1 LQGWSTVQ
9 ENAARAR
16 DKLKDLPHVVTTHID
31 ETACNFDVVR
41 KATLHHFADN
51 ERAEEFECELLW
63 QTTRVDLEARADH
76 DD

>member
-1 LQGWSTVQ
+1 
-9 ENAARAR
+9 
-16 DKLKDLPHVVTTHID
+16 
-31 ETACNFDVVR
+31 VR